1 MKLLD
6 TIDGSYRLYFSGEN
20 HTYQTSNLKL
30 ELKLLKYFHQ
40 NHGVNTLLL
49 EFGNVTGWLVNEY
62 IVTGE
67 EKLEKALKINFSKN
81 FVNYFKE
88 IKKYNDSLPKADR
101 IKVVGI
107 DVQRSVQIGFEMM
120 NYLLP
125 PDSILPEDSI
135 SQQIELIRSPSGLR

>member
-1 MKLLD
+1 MKRILCILIFVLGFQTFYSQTDYHLVDIENDSVFDDMKLLD

-88 IKKYNDSLPKADR
+88 ITS
-101 IKVVGI
+101 
-107 DVQRSVQIGFEMM
+107 
-120 NYLLP
+120 
-125 PDSILPEDSI
+125 
-135 SQQIELIRSPSGLR
+135 